1 MGRGAMYCNTTGCHN
16 IAIGRS
22 ALYTNC
28 TACFNIGIGYR
39 ALANNDYNGYGGNRN
54 IAIGVKALY
63 SAQVTS
69 GAIAIG
75 YCALFS
81 SSGGGNLAIGDCSQ
95 ALTIGGDSNVSVGGL
110 SLCGNLT
117 GSANVA
123 IGNKSF
129 KNNQYGQQTVAVG
142 HNAIAYGSGPY
153 TNQLT
158 AVGYRAGYYF
168 SQVYQ
173 IAVGANAQ
181 TSNQAYHTVW
191 GAAANSVYNCVWA
204 AWTTVSDARDKANIE
219 PLSRN
224 LGLSLINKLNPVSFK
239 WDQRQRYVDK
249 CGFEYGEKDGTLIT
263 AHREYGLIAQ
273 ELKQA
278 LDELGE
284 QFDALKY
291 NSTQDSYRLTYE
303 GLIAPIIKSIQELS
317 ARVESIEKKL

>member
-1 MGRGAMYCNTTGCHN
+1 MGRAAMYCNYSGQFN
-16 IAIGRS
+16 VAIGRS
-22 ALYTNC
+22 ALYENYS
-28 TACFNIGIGYR
+28 ACYGVAVGFR
-39 ALANNDYNGYGGNRN
+39 ALACNNSGGYEGRDNTAVG
-54 IAIGVKALY
+54 AEALY
-63 SAQVTS
+63 LNIEGSCNVAVGRSALCSNTS
-69 GAIAIG
+69 GQNVAVG
-75 YCALFS
+75 W
-81 SSGGGNLAIGDCSQ
+81 Q
-95 ALTIGGDSNVSVGGL
+95 ALLFNS
-110 SLCGNLT
+110 T
-117 GSANVA
+117 GAKNVA
-123 IGNKSF
+123 IGANAAP
-129 KNNQYGQQTVAVG
+129 NQTSP
-142 HNAIAYGSGPY
+142 GS
-153 TNQLT
+153 NT
-158 AVGYRAGYYF
+158 AVGFNTLNQNIYGANLTALGAEAGTVFTYN
-168 SQVYQ
+168 YQ
-173 IAVGANAQ
+173 IAVGANAN
-181 TSNQAYHTVW
+181 TSNVAGHTVW
-191 GAAANSVYNCVWA
+191 GSSANNVYNCVWA

-224 LGLSLINKLNPVSFK
+224 MGLSLINRLNPVSFN